1 MNRSRFSR
9 RKILTVTMQFE
20 CNAKTQAKTGKSHRL
35 TQIHTDEP
43 KEQIGL
49 LSSSFSVRLFEA
61 NQN

>member
-1 MNRSRFSR
+1 
-9 RKILTVTMQFE
+9 MQFE